1 MPPPILFHGE
11 IWHRTSHIKNLG
23 QPSVPIDTNIVD
35 TFSPPPL
42 SPNQIPC
49 TPSPTTP
56 MRGAPS
62 SATASNGAHRRSKLT
77 IVNPLKW
84 PPCHPCSNCLPR
96 RRSSNRATGRCQQVH
111 RTDLL
116 HQNRRRRPI
125 RGCGHRHLQ
134 PHRRC

>member
-1 MPPPILFHGE
+1 MTPHSFS
-11 IWHRTSHIKNLG
+11 WRNKAS
-23 QPSVPIDTNIVD
+23 NI
-35 TFSPPPL
+35 THKKSGSTQCPYRHQHCGHFFSPPL

-49 TPSPTTP
+49 APSPTTP

-77 IVNPLKW
+77 VVDPLKW
-84 PPCHPCSNCLPR
+84 PLCRPCSNCLPR
-96 RRSSNRATGRCQQVH
+96 CRSCNRATGRCQQVH

-116 HQNRRRRPI
+116 RQNRRKRPI

-134 PHRRC
+134 PHHCC